1 MEAIMNE
8 SAKTL
13 LVSQVEMWRNAG
25 VIKETDASEMLTEVA
40 KINSLMK
47 KNEVCGMLNISRSQ
61 LERLNRMRKV
71 KYVKIGKRGV
81 RVSLADVR
89 NIINGN
95 NM

>member
-1 MEAIMNE
+1 MNE

-40 KINSLMK
+40 KSNSLMK